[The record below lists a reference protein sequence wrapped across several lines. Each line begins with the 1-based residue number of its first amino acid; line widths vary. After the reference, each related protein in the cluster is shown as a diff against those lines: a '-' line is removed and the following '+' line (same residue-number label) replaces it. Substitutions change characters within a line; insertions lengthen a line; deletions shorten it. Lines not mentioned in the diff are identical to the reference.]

1 MSELNFIK
9 YNVNKEEF
17 SPSDIVIA
25 LRGLGF
31 QQISDAKNHKATM
44 WACNGCIILLSLN
57 DDLPTGLSGFG
68 LNMPNAPDGSR
79 HCETTGLNLWRDP
92 NGLNIYSYPIEDF
105 RKVFDDKFVMRG
117 TAGTDDDL
125 QYFAGFVYKCNQIE
139 TRNTYVDQL
148 KLKNVKTTENYITT
162 VCSKNRFNILWELNS
177 TDNVVDQLTIVTT
190 DIADVTAKMIGR
202 GFDSKSIVP
211 ERKEEIKDKYQF
223 QEQSLF
229 PPTHFV
235 EAWDLNLGGKEKSF
249 VLEKMFENALPN
261 LNIVMQQR
269 NNHNGFSEETL
280 LYYSEQAL
288 PELML

>member
-1 MSELNFIK
+1 MSELNFIE

-31 QQISDAKNHKATM
+31 QQISEANNALATM
-44 WACNGCIILLSLN
+44 WACNSCIILLSLK

-68 LNMPNAPDGSR
+68 LNMPNAPDGSK
-79 HCETTGLNLWRDP
+79 HCETTGLNLWKDP
-92 NGLNIYSYPIEDF
+92 NGLNVYSYPVEDF
-105 RKVFDDKFVMRG
+105 RTVFDQKFTMRG
-117 TAGTDDDL
+117 TAGTDDAL

-139 TRNTYVDQL
+139 TRNIYIDQL
-148 KLKNVKTTENYITT
+148 KLKPVKSTENYITT
-162 VCSKNRFNILWELNS
+162 VCSKNRFNVVWDLNS
-177 TDNVVDQLTIVTT
+177 HDNVVSQLTIVTE

-202 GFDSKSIVP
+202 GFDSNGITT
-211 ERKEEIKDKYQF
+211 ERKEEIRSKYQT
-223 QEQSLF
+223 QEQAGF

-288 PELML
+288 PELTS